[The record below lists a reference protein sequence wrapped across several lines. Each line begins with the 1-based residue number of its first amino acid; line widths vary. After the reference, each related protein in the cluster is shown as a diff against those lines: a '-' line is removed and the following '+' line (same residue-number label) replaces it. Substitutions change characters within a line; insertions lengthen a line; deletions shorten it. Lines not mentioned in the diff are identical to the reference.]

1 MEDKERIQSA
11 ILDETVYKAQE
22 ILIDLTF
29 FLDSTSI
36 LLFVQ
41 LPNFKNIFNSLSCSH
56 YSLQTD
62 VLN

>member
-11 ILDETVYKAQE
+11 IVNETIYKAQE

-29 FLDSTSI
+29 FLDSTST
-36 LLFVQ
+36 LQLVQ
-41 LPNFKNIFNSLSCSH
+41 LPNFKNIFNCLSCSH